1 VIHSRQP
8 EALEKFFARE
18 GQPKLSREDWVS
30 ALRLLE
36 MERHA
41 LLMYTSCGWFFA
53 DLAGLETL
61 QVLKYA
67 ARALQLGQYFSQEP
81 LEPEFL
87 RHLEGADSN
96 IAVEGNGRHIYERRI
111 KPIVVDFGKIVNH
124 WVISW
129 LKDRGRQCP
138 ARVYHFQAESL
149 DHEVRTQA
157 SIELAAG
164 RLRLTSGITL
174 AVRNIAFF
182 TAYLGSYLYRTQV
195 QRDLELAEFLSLKQE
210 LFAVLESAPE
220 NLIPLMAKRL
230 GEDYLTVHDVFQ
242 EEKEGIFRD
251 LLNPNHEAAVAE
263 VAHHFAE
270 AKSLLKAMAHEGL
283 PMPRL
288 YRTLGEISLNRRLVE
303 LLRKLEPEPELFAES
318 EELLEL
324 IQDAAL
330 LGLKL
335 ESGEGARILQ
345 RILTHHLMDLAGD
358 MSEKTAQD
366 LYKFLELVRHMPI
379 NLELLEAQNFFF
391 TLMQEQ
397 FPSLA
402 ARADRYPGAENLAQA
417 LIKLAEALNFNSER
431 VSALLT

>member
-1 VIHSRQP
+1 
-8 EALEKFFARE
+8 
-18 GQPKLSREDWVS
+18 
-30 ALRLLE
+30 
-36 MERHA
+36 
-41 LLMYTSCGWFFA
+41 
-53 DLAGLETL
+53 
-61 QVLKYA
+61 
-67 ARALQLGQYFSQEP
+67 
-81 LEPEFL
+81 
-87 RHLEGADSN
+87 
-96 IAVEGNGRHIYERRI
+96 
-111 KPIVVDFGKIVNH
+111 
-124 WVISW
+124 
-129 LKDRGRQCP
+129 
-138 ARVYHFQAESL
+138 
-149 DHEVRTQA
+149 
-157 SIELAAG
+157 
-164 RLRLTSGITL
+164 
-174 AVRNIAFF
+174 
-182 TAYLGSYLYRTQV
+182 
-195 QRDLELAEFLSLKQE
+195 
-210 LFAVLESAPE
+210 
-220 NLIPLMAKRL
+220 
-230 GEDYLTVHDVFQ
+230 
-242 EEKEGIFRD
+242 
-251 LLNPNHEAAVAE
+251 VAE

-303 LLRKLEPEPELFAES
+303 LLRKLEPEPELLAES

-379 NLELLEAQNFFF
+379 TLELLEAQNFFF

-417 LIKLAEALNFNSER
+417 LIKLAEALNFNPER